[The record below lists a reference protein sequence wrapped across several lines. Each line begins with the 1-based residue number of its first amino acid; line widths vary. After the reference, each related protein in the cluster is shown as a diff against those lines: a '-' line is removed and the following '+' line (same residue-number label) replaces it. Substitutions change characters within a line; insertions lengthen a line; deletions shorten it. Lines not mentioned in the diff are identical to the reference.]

1 VATAGDKV
9 PSGLRMAKSCARA
22 LSRSLKT
29 VIAVRRW
36 VSLRSTHPTGG
47 PWNAAI
53 RRHIR
58 TPLSFR
64 MPKIKYMKRTLSPD
78 AALELTGDNLTL
90 ADAERILHGR
100 IAELRI
106 ALEARRKVERA
117 RRCLHD
123 LLHSGETLYGV
134 NTGFG
139 KLANQRIEAHEVLA
153 LQENLLRSHAVGM
166 GPLLNLGVSRLAL
179 ALRIQALAKGH
190 SGVTVELIEQL
201 TAMFNRGVI
210 PAIPEQGSVGA
221 SGDLAPLAHL
231 ALVVVGE
238 GYAFV
243 GGHNQAVLAE
253 GSPDRKPMSG
263 RAALRRVHL
272 QPYRL
277 QAKEG
282 LSLIN
287 GTQISTALLADA
299 VVRAGR
305 LARVADIAGA
315 MTVEAT
321 KSSRRP
327 FDPRIQAL
335 RPHPGQTACAA
346 NLLRLLADSAIME
359 SHAHCSKVQDAYSMR
374 CMPQVHGA
382 MRDALSHI
390 AAAVEREMNAAT
402 DNPLVFPDTNEVLS
416 GGNFHAQPIALAADL
431 LSAAL
436 ADLSSISERRVEN
449 LVNPDLSGLPGFLTP
464 HPGLNSGMMIVQV
477 LAAALV
483 SENKTLSFPAG
494 VDSIPTSAN
503 REDHV
508 SMAPGAARKCRQ
520 VVVNATRVLA
530 CEVLCAAQGLEFHR
544 GLRPG
549 RGVEAAYRHVREHVR
564 PLGRDRTL
572 HRDLEAVERLI
583 VSGSLLAAVESVC
596 GELQ

>member
-1 VATAGDKV
+1 
-9 PSGLRMAKSCARA
+9 
-22 LSRSLKT
+22 
-29 VIAVRRW
+29 
-36 VSLRSTHPTGG
+36 
-47 PWNAAI
+47 
-53 RRHIR
+53 
-58 TPLSFR
+58 
-64 MPKIKYMKRTLSPD
+64 
-78 AALELTGDNLTL
+78 EQ
-90 ADAERILHGR
+90 
-100 IAELRI
+100 
-106 ALEARRKVERA
+106 A

-123 LLHSGETLYGV
+123 LLAQGATLYGV

-139 KLANQRIEAHEVLA
+139 KLASQRIEAQEVLA

-166 GPLLNLGVSRLAL
+166 GPLLSLGVSRLAL
-179 ALRIQALAKGH
+179 ALRIQALVKGH
-190 SGVTVELIEQL
+190 SGVTPALIEQL
-201 TAMFNRGVI
+201 VEMYNRGVA

-231 ALVVVGE
+231 ALVVIGE
-238 GYAFV
+238 GHAFV
-243 GGHNQAVLAE
+243 GSDKA
-253 GSPDRKPMSG
+253 SRTKPLSG

-272 QPYRL
+272 KPYRL

-287 GTQISTALLADA
+287 GTQISTALLAEA
-299 VVRAGR
+299 LVRAR
-305 LARVADIAGA
+305 ELARIADIAGA

-327 FDPRIQAL
+327 FDPRIQAI
-335 RPHPGQTACAA
+335 RPHPGQAACAA

-359 SHAHCSKVQDAYSMR
+359 SHADCDKIQDAYSMR
-374 CMPQVHGA
+374 CMPQVHGSL
-382 MRDALSHI
+382 RDALVHI
-390 AAAVEREMNAAT
+390 TAVVEREMNSAT
-402 DNPLVFPDTNEVLS
+402 DNPLVFPDTGEVVS

-431 LSAAL
+431 LCAAIT
-436 ADLSSISERRVEN
+436 DLGSISERRVEN

-464 HPGLNSGMMIVQV
+464 HPGLNSGMMLVQV

-483 SENKTLSFPAG
+483 SENKTLSFPAS

-508 SMAPGAARKCRQ
+508 SMSTAAARKCRQ
-520 VVVNATRVLA
+520 AVTNATRVLA
-530 CEVLCAAQGLEFHR
+530 CELLCAAQGLEFHE

-549 RGVEAAYRHVREHVR
+549 RGVEAAYRQIRKHVR

-583 VSGSLLAAVESVC
+583 RSGSLLLAVEDVC
-596 GELQ
+596 GKLE

>member
-1 VATAGDKV
+1 MK
-9 PSGLRMAKSCARA
+9 RN
-22 LSRSLKT
+22 LSLD
-29 VIAVRRW
+29 
-36 VSLRSTHPTGG
+36 
-47 PWNAAI
+47 
-53 RRHIR
+53 
-58 TPLSFR
+58 TPLE
-64 MPKIKYMKRTLSPD
+64 LS
-78 AALELTGDNLTL
+78 GDNLTL
-90 ADAERILHGR
+90 ADADRILHGQV
-100 IAELRI
+100 AELRI
-106 ALEARRKVERA
+106 APAARRRIEQA

-123 LLHSGETLYGV
+123 LLERGETLYGV

-139 KLANQRIEAHEVLA
+139 KLASQRIEAHEVLA

-166 GPLLNLGVSRLAL
+166 GPLLSLEVSRLAL

-190 SGVTVELIEQL
+190 SGVTVELIDQL
-201 TAMFNRGVI
+201 TAMFNRGVT

-231 ALVVVGE
+231 ALVVMGE

-243 GGHNQAVLAE
+243 APSSSRNE
-253 GSPDRKPMSG
+253 GRKPMSG

-299 VVRAGR
+299 VVRARR

-327 FDPRIQAL
+327 FDPRIQAI
-335 RPHPGQTACAA
+335 RPHPGQVVCAA

-359 SHAHCSKVQDAYSMR
+359 SHAHCAKVQDAYSMR
-374 CMPQVHGA
+374 CMPQVHGTL
-382 MRDALSHI
+382 RDALAHI
-390 AAAVEREMNAAT
+390 GGVVEREMNAAT

-431 LSAAL
+431 LCAAV

-464 HPGLNSGMMIVQV
+464 HPGLNSGMMLVQV

-508 SMAPGAARKCRQ
+508 SMATSAARKCRQ
-520 VVVNATRVLA
+520 VVANATRVLA
-530 CEVLCAAQGLEFHR
+530 CELLCAAQGLEFHK

-549 RGVEAAYRHVREHVR
+549 RGVEAAYRQVRQHVR

-572 HRDLEAVERLI
+572 HRDLEAVERMI
-583 VSGSLLAAVESVC
+583 RGGTLLGAVEEVC
-596 GELQ
+596 GELE